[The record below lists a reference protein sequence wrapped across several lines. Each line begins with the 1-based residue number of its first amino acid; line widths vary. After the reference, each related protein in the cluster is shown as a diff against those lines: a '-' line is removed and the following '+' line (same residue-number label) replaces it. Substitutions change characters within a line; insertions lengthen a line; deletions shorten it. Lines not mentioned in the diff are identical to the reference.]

1 MLDRSRAVVNR
12 NRIVLRNPNRRFAE
26 EGQRWGVASGTS
38 RPREN
43 DVYTLR
49 PIDRINSSP
58 LLFVTTPSRRR

>member
-1 MLDRSRAVVNR
+1 MLDPSRAVVNR
-12 NRIVLRNPNRRFAE
+12 KGIVVTKT
-26 EGQRWGVASGTS
+26 GQNTRSWLIGMKVASGSS

-43 DVYTLR
+43 AVYTLR